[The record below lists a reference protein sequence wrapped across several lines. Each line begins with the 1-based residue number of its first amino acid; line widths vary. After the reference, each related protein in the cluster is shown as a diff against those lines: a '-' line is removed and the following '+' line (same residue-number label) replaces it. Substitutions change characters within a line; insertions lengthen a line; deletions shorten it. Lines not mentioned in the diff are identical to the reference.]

1 MAGLNNQARDKPAF
15 SKELIPKQPKDKL
28 QILEKNV
35 DVLFK
40 KNENAQKTAINEKQY
55 LLSVYDRA
63 LAFIQE
69 KEGISKWPTTGEL
82 IVYKELSDH
91 HMLLLYFLKYLVH
104 VRERIVVIMCWP
116 VKWLLV
122 DDKPSRNNQML
133 RCTERVGESMR
144 TNRLKENVWERKKIH
159 NSKTRKARIPSRND
173 IDGEWVNDAGDEAFI
188 KQIKKIMHTL
198 IKFEFPKLWR
208 LR

>member
-69 KEGISKWPTTGEL
+69 KEGISK
-82 IVYKELSDH
+82 
-91 HMLLLYFLKYLVH
+91 
-104 VRERIVVIMCWP
+104 
-116 VKWLLV
+116 
-122 DDKPSRNNQML
+122 
-133 RCTERVGESMR
+133 
-144 TNRLKENVWERKKIH
+144 
-159 NSKTRKARIPSRND
+159 
-173 IDGEWVNDAGDEAFI
+173 
-188 KQIKKIMHTL
+188 
-198 IKFEFPKLWR
+198 
-208 LR
+208 